1 MCPRN
6 LAIAKVVFCLQ
17 AELMVERFKEGCGE
31 VEIGQDDKFKRMI
44 RQNKVCACSNFVVS
58 TQ

>member
-31 VEIGQDDKFKRMI
+31 VDIGQDDKFKRMI
-44 RQNKVCACSNFVVS
+44 RQNK
-58 TQ
+58 